1 MCSFGST
8 ASRPVAVGAASR
20 PVAVGTASRPVAV
33 APTMMWL
40 HLTSCPNRRGGTWRL
55 RLATPTPVA
64 APLASHPAP
73 TPLVCIRLWLQP
85 PPHPPP
91 ASGSALPATPP
102 TQPTAF
108 PATPPMESTQ
118 APLAQTPEAV
128 MRIRLWLQAPPPPPP
143 ACDMAAASSAP
154 PLHLATPVAGVRTYR
169 RTLSAKER
177 RKGCLGNV
185 TKNCA

>member
-1 MCSFGST
+1 
-8 ASRPVAVGAASR
+8 
-20 PVAVGTASRPVAV
+20 VAVGTASRPVAV
-33 APTMMWL
+33 ASTMMWRP
-40 HLTSCPNRRGGTWRL
+40 LTPTPNRRGGTWRF
-55 RLATPTPVA
+55 RRATTRKLDAPTADPTPLD
-64 APLASHPAP
+64 APIASHPGP
-73 TPLVCIRLWLQP
+73 TPLVRIRLWLQP

-91 ASGSALPATPP
+91 ASGNALPATPP

-108 PATPPMESTQ
+108 PATPPLESTQ

-143 ACDMAAASSAP
+143 VCDMAAASSAP
-154 PLHLATPVAGVRTYR
+154 PLHLATPVAGMRTCR